1 MELESFISSNIR
13 NFFRVDSFYFTS
25 LGSFLLKVSRII
37 RKAFLKKYI
46 KIFNLGV
53 KKFHFL
59 KYEKYKK
66 FFQSG
71 FFRKKNKKLFSMKNF
86 EVVVVKYKKC
96 FNLREPTFHFTKYK
110 KNFSKKIWQNFL
122 ESIFLFFGLGIKSA
136 PGSPIICYF
145 LNMSG
150 FWIYHGSKLARV
162 TQGFEDDWICW
173 IIPRYAWL
181 CLNMRNSAWVA
192 FVLHLPI
199 VIPYLKEP

>member
-1 MELESFISSNIR
+1 M
-13 NFFRVDSFYFTS
+13 
-25 LGSFLLKVSRII
+25 
-37 RKAFLKKYI
+37 KKYI

-110 KNFSKKIWQNFL
+110 KKFSKKI
-122 ESIFLFFGLGIKSA
+122 
-136 PGSPIICYF
+136 
-145 LNMSG
+145 
-150 FWIYHGSKLARV
+150 
-162 TQGFEDDWICW
+162 
-173 IIPRYAWL
+173 
-181 CLNMRNSAWVA
+181 
-192 FVLHLPI
+192 
-199 VIPYLKEP
+199 